1 MLEKIEAELADE
13 TQGGAVPQLARRVP
27 QSSKRRP
34 HRINPIAT
42 TGRQV

>member
-13 TQGGAVPQLARRVP
+13 TQGGAAPQLAGRVP
-27 QSSKRRP
+27 QSSKIRP
-34 HRINPIAT
+34 YLINRIAA